1 MITMGES
8 KHVLKR
14 IHSTSATGR
23 RVSLLIVM
31 FAICFLSVTIR
42 ARAQDDDAKEEAASR
57 ASAQAAK
64 RLSSP
69 DPLERQRAA
78 EELARLAAVDQQK
91 MVAGYRLEE
100 KNARVRLALD
110 WALYRMGK
118 NDPLFNVVRDLD
130 SSRHDQ
136 AFGYLTQL
144 DGPAPLYVFLER
156 GNRQTTIRLVE
167 VLGQIGDS
175 ETLARLRPYTTS
187 FDKGLAETAKV
198 ASKKIDHRLAEP
210 PSDAGTRSRQV
221 GRPSETSP

>member
-1 MITMGES
+1 MIATG
-8 KHVLKR
+8 KTGHIAKR
-14 IHSTSATGR
+14 MPSTSATNR
-23 RVSLLIVM
+23 RVSLLIVVC
-31 FAICFLSVTIR
+31 ALCFLSLTNN
-42 ARAQDDDAKEEAASR
+42 ARAQDDDAKEEAAGQ

-64 RLSSP
+64 RLSSR
-69 DPLERQRAA
+69 DPLERQRGA
-78 EELARLAAVDQQK
+78 EELARLAALDQQK

-118 NDPLFNVVRDLD
+118 NDALFNVVRDLD

-136 AFGYLTQL
+136 AFGYLAQL

-156 GNRQTTIRLVE
+156 SNRQTTIRLVE

-175 ETLARLRPYTTS
+175 DTLGRLRPYTTS
-187 FDKGLAETAKV
+187 FDRDLADTAKL
-198 ASKKIDHRLAEP
+198 ASKKIDRRLAQP